1 MYLVHLL
8 QAKGYPVT
16 QIFEQQVKP
25 INTLR
30 FEEFLIQK
38 EEEAKKEEEENAKV
52 DFSFHTEDSFLNLVD
67 GP

>member
-1 MYLVHLL
+1 M
-8 QAKGYPVT
+8 
-16 QIFEQQVKP
+16 KP